1 MLKKKFLP
9 ISKLIPS
16 DLMMMEWLSVYTW
29 VDLILI
35 YICTPEFSLTSLDT
49 VTSTRILSWGKNT
62 YTRVLRQFL
71 VHIAE
76 YYIVIYM
83 VRIYVNRS
91 TWLWYIQHLSSLL
104 TFCDLPSFVFTLVAR
119 FCQFSDFD
127 VQRVTVL
134 LHVNW
139 SQEEDHLN

>member
-16 DLMMMEWLSVYTW
+16 DLMMMEWLSIYTW

-62 YTRVLRQFL
+62 YTRILQQLL
-71 VHIAE
+71 VHTAE
-76 YYIVIYM
+76 YYIVIYK
-83 VRIYVNRS
+83 VHIYVNRS